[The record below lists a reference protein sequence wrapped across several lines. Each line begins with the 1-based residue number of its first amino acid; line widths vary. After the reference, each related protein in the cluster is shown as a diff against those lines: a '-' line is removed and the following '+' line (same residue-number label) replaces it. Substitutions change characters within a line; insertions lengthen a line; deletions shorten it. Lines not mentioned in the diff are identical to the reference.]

1 MSLQR
6 TASIA
11 ALIAATFVFVDSA
24 SSQPRAATQAPAAAS
39 AAGPM
44 GMHGMTAKERE
55 QHRKEMHDKMH
66 GDKMHADKAGSDKD
80 DDRCMGMMDKHKKVA
95 QAQDGKGRAD
105 HARHDKTAAADG
117 MGRGCGMG
125 KKH

>member
-6 TASIA
+6 TLSFA

-24 SSQPRAATQAPAAAS
+24 SSQPRAPEKAPAAEHK
-39 AAGPM
+39 

-66 GDKMHADKAGSDKD
+66 GDKHIQAARNSAGL
-80 DDRCMGMMDKHKKVA
+80 
-95 QAQDGKGRAD
+95 
-105 HARHDKTAAADG
+105 
-117 MGRGCGMG
+117 
-125 KKH
+125 

>member
-6 TASIA
+6 TLSFA

-24 SSQPRAATQAPAAAS
+24 NSQPRAGDHPPAAAS
-39 AAGPM
+39 AAQ
-44 GMHGMTAKERE
+44 GMHKMTAKERE

-66 GDKMHADKAGSDKD
+66 GDKADGGKDDKD
-80 DDRCMGMMDKHKKVA
+80 CMGMMDKHKKQGNA
-95 QAQDGKGRAD
+95 KDGAGHAD
-105 HARHDKTAAADG
+105 HAGSVKTAAADKS
-117 MGRGCGMG
+117 CDMG